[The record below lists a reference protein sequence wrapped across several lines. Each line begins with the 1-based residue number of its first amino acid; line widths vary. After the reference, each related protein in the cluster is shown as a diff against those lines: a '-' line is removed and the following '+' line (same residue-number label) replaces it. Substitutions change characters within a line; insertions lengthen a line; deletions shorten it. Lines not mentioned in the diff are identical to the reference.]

1 MRAGG
6 TRGTGGADVRTVH
19 RRFHA
24 KLRGRPA
31 RVTIDSGDQTFSAS
45 SDCAALCELPI
56 GAASGLHCIEIEI
69 VELRAERN
77 RDHGWI
83 GMMSPESARTLA
95 PPGRAALSVA
105 LTNNG
110 RVYRADTVELNK
122 EQRMY
127 SKGDRLRME
136 FDAATHTLRW
146 LKGGRVLAAAGGIPD
161 GWHFAVGRYYG
172 EPKLRI
178 VAAAAAAVADAAPP
192 LPPSPRF
199 ALGAWLHMRL
209 LERGGA
215 PFAES
220 VELLTAKIGCS
231 ELLGGQA
238 VDSESRR
245 RAAVHALAASVAAHV
260 PPAPSC
266 AAWTLLPP
274 PGGAARAP
282 AHLKLGQVVA
292 LLEGSA
298 ARPTSARRRRRCDR
312 CSCRSSPSLSSA
324 SRCAATPRRPPTLS
338 RVPSRRRR
346 WRRPPS
352 RASRRPRS
360 PRRAAASR

>member
-1 MRAGG
+1 M
-6 TRGTGGADVRTVH
+6 TT
-19 RRFHA
+19 
-24 KLRGRPA
+24 
-31 RVTIDSGDQTFSAS
+31 DSGDQTFSAS

-56 GAASGLHCIEIEI
+56 GAASGLHCIEIEV

-77 RDHGWI
+77 ADHGWI

-260 PPAPSC
+260 PPAPLRRL
-266 AAWTLLPP
+266 TLLPP
-274 PGGAARAP
+274 PGGARTRAGTPEARPGGGAP
-282 AHLKLGQVVA
+282 G
-292 LLEGSA
+292 GSA
-298 ARPTSARRRRRCDR
+298 AVRPRRARRRRCDR
-312 CSCRSSPSLSSA
+312 CNCRSSPSLSSV
-324 SRCAATPRRPPTLS
+324 SRCAVTPRRPPTSS

-352 RASRRPRS
+352 RASRCGS